1 MTTQADCLP
10 PGIWH
15 PEWQSCD
22 PNPCPW
28 DLVVCEPQGGP
39 ANNPSHPPTYWY
51 DVTPYGF
58 GRCDFHVRVY
68 DPNPANYTNA
78 SLPAATWTFVV
89 HEVNPGEWWA
99 SWYDPGCVNAIFSTF
114 RFQFD
119 NPNPCVW
126 SDWTTTISGTS
137 DPFDQPIDQSQN
149 HSDQPDGLGY
159 RVHAPRPRDLEPK
172 WHQGPHPPLQGFDAA
187 SDYWWQSGGS
197 VSKWEQMPDPT
208 YAGYHAHD
216 WWDNGVRRLVL
227 ADDWLCEGGLV
238 TDLHWWGTIEAPGS
252 GLAGFRLSI
261 HDNSMAACMPAE
273 PPAWLR
279 DVPISQITVTS
290 TGLFNAIGQ
299 EIFLYEY
306 NLPQSEWFAQVAGQT
321 YWFDVSAISNDPH
334 FPCQWNWQRAAGMPQ
349 WLCPPMYKD
358 IPPFPMWAAFGPD
371 INFAFRITSQPGPG
385 VEVNK
390 VVADDFISDGRPIQ
404 AVGWVGS
411 YFDERYEP
419 IYLPMPPYVLDG
431 WLISFHHT
439 LPDAV
444 CPPDILTGV
453 GPTVLGVYFA
463 PADAVRIEPYG
474 DYLDCF
480 EHRVYGYE
488 VDLSRCCLIC
498 AVPDPRLPD
507 LPPPAQPGAF
517 REVSGFGY
525 WLDIQAVVGAKWIP
539 MMTEQCELVLTGH
552 LPSPQTPDGHFWG
565 WHTSPEARLET
576 ACTGRIAD
584 RTPYPP
590 DCWEYG
596 DWVKQ
601 PWLCPTMPPV
611 PPVNMAFTLL
621 APPCLAGDV
630 NWDGVVD
637 VNDIGC
643 FVNCL
648 LYGAM
653 PGCVCPCAEMNG
665 DGVVD
670 GLDIQGFV
678 DALLSP

>member
-1 MTTQADCLP
+1 
-10 PGIWH
+10 
-15 PEWQSCD
+15 
-22 PNPCPW
+22 
-28 DLVVCEPQGGP
+28 
-39 ANNPSHPPTYWY
+39 
-51 DVTPYGF
+51 
-58 GRCDFHVRVY
+58 
-68 DPNPANYTNA
+68 
-78 SLPAATWTFVV
+78 
-89 HEVNPGEWWA
+89 
-99 SWYDPGCVNAIFSTF
+99 
-114 RFQFD
+114 
-119 NPNPCVW
+119 
-126 SDWTTTISGTS
+126 
-137 DPFDQPIDQSQN
+137 
-149 HSDQPDGLGY
+149 
-159 RVHAPRPRDLEPK
+159 
-172 WHQGPHPPLQGFDAA
+172 
-187 SDYWWQSGGS
+187 
-197 VSKWEQMPDPT
+197 
-208 YAGYHAHD
+208 
-216 WWDNGVRRLVL
+216 
-227 ADDWLCEGGLV
+227 
-238 TDLHWWGTIEAPGS
+238 LHWWGTIEAPGS

-279 DVPISQITVTS
+279 NVPISQITVTS
-290 TGLFNAIGQ
+290 TGLFNVLGQ

-334 FPCQWNWQRAAGMPQ
+334 FPCQWIWQRAASLPPR
-349 WLCPPMYKD
+349 LCPPMYKD
-358 IPPFPMWAAFGPD
+358 IPLFPTWVAFGPD
-371 INFAFRITSQPGPG
+371 VNFAFRITSQPGPG

-390 VVADDFISDGRPIQ
+390 VVADDFISDGRPIA

-463 PADAVRIEPYG
+463 PAEAVRITPLG

-480 EHRVYGYE
+480 QHRVYGYE
-488 VDLSRCCLIC
+488 VDLSQCCLIC

-507 LPPPAQPGAF
+507 LPPPARPGAF
-517 REVSGFGY
+517 HEVSGFGY
-525 WLDIQAVVGAKWIP
+525 WLDIQAVVGARWMP
-539 MMTEQCELVLTGH
+539 MLTEQCELVLTGH

-590 DCWEYG
+590 DCWDYG